1 MKPNYMRDRK
11 GQELLEY
18 ALIVPI
24 FLLILLVILDLGRIT
39 YTYSVVQNAAREGA
53 RYGAI
58 HPDNWTGIQT
68 AVNHLAL
75 GVTTF
80 PPQVVVYE
88 DSLQMKTIRVC
99 VLADFHAITPVIS
112 TIMGTDPITLHGC
125 SSMHVEE

>member
-1 MKPNYMRDRK
+1 MMLKRIQVSK

-18 ALIVPI
+18 ALVAPI

-53 RYGAI
+53 RYGAV
-58 HPDNWTGIQT
+58 HPNNWTGIQT
-68 AVNHLAL
+68 AVNRLAI
-75 GVTTF
+75 GVQTS

-99 VLADFHAITPVIS
+99 VLADFHAITPVIA
-112 TIMGTDPITLHGC
+112 TILGTDPITLHGC

>member
-1 MKPNYMRDRK
+1 MNPNHMRGRK

-18 ALIVPI
+18 AIIVPI
-24 FLLILLVILDLGRIT
+24 FLLILLVIFDLGRIT
-39 YTYSVVQNAAREGA
+39 YTYSVVQNVAREGA

-68 AVNHLAL
+68 AVNRLAL
-75 GVTTF
+75 GVQIY

-99 VLADFHAITPVIS
+99 VLADFHAITPVIA
-112 TIMGTDPITLHGC
+112 TILGTDPITLHGC

>member
-1 MKPNYMRDRK
+1 MKPKPMPGRK

-18 ALIVPI
+18 ALIAPI

-58 HPDNWTGIQT
+58 HPNNWTGIQT
-68 AVNHLAL
+68 AVNHLAI
-75 GVTTF
+75 GVQTL

-99 VLADFHAITPVIS
+99 VMADFHAITPVIS
-112 TIMGTDPITLHGC
+112 TMLGTDPITLHGC

>member
-1 MKPNYMRDRK
+1 MNTHHFPLKK

-18 ALIVPI
+18 AIIAPI
-24 FLLILLVILDLGRIT
+24 FLVILLVIFDLGRVT

-58 HPDNWTGIQT
+58 HPADWTGIQT
-68 AVNHLAL
+68 AVNRLAL
-75 GVTTF
+75 GVQAQS
-80 PPQVVVYE
+80 PQVVVYE
-88 DSLQMKTIRVC
+88 DSLQMKTIQVC

-112 TIMGTDPITLHGC
+112 ALLGTDPITLHGC

>member
-1 MKPNYMRDRK
+1 MKPRPMPGRK

-18 ALIVPI
+18 ALIAPI

-68 AVNHLAL
+68 AVNHLAI
-75 GVTTF
+75 GVPTF
-80 PPQVVVYE
+80 PPQVVVYQ

>member
-1 MKPNYMRDRK
+1 MMLKRIQVFK

-18 ALIVPI
+18 ALIAPI
-24 FLLILLVILDLGRIT
+24 FLLVLLVILDLGRIT

-53 RYGAI
+53 RYGAV

-68 AVNHLAL
+68 AVNRLAL
-75 GVTTF
+75 GVPTN

-99 VLADFHAITPVIS
+99 VVADFHAITPVIA
-112 TIMGTDPITLHGC
+112 TILGTDPITLHGC